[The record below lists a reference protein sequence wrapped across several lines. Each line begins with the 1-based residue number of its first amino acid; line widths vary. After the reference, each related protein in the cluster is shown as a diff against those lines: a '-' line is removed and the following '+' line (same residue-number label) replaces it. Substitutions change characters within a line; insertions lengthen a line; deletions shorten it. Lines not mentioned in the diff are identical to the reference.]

1 MTHGH
6 DVDRFNRWAST
17 YDRHWMQ
24 RIVFEPIQRTV
35 LQMAA
40 EEIGRPATIL
50 DVGCGTGKLL
60 RSAGQRF
67 PGARLVGVDAA
78 LEMVKQAQSST
89 PDSSSIQFQQA
100 TAEALPFPNRSFDL
114 VFSTMTFH
122 HWQDQR
128 RGAAE
133 VARVLS
139 PDGRWLLAEFVPSGF
154 MKQVRRLL
162 RLHQFPDRGHLREV
176 LEGVGLK
183 VVKDQRVS
191 GLRGQVAV
199 MAIGPIASPRSGEV
213 GARSAPG
220 GGY

>member
-6 DVDRFNRWAST
+6 DVDRFNRWAGT

-24 RIVFEPIQRTV
+24 RIIFEPIQRTV
-35 LQMAA
+35 LGLAA
-40 EEIGRPATIL
+40 EEIERPATIL

-60 RSAGQRF
+60 RSAGERF
-67 PGARLVGVDAA
+67 PSAKLVGVDAA
-78 LEMVKQAQSST
+78 IEMVKQARSST
-89 PDSSSIQFQQA
+89 PDGTIQFQQA
-100 TAEALPFPNRSFDL
+100 SAEDLPFPDRSFDL

-122 HWQDQR
+122 HWQNQG

-133 VARVLS
+133 VARVLT

-154 MKQVRRLL
+154 MKRVRSLL
-162 RLHQFPDRGHLREV
+162 RLHQFPERAHLRDV
-176 LEGVGLK
+176 LGDAGLQ

-199 MAIGPIASPRSGEV
+199 MAIALKPGAERPSPT
-213 GARSAPG
+213 RSADR
-220 GGY
+220 